1 MRKLYKGMQ
10 DATKTFLLIGTEE
23 EVAEIQAE
31 LNGQGMTPQI
41 QSVLPEDL
49 ADSLQ
54 EMENVAAVCCVPGT
68 LKKTDLETLYQF
80 CQEKNSVL
88 YFCTPVLKTLQR
100 NMQVKNVGFMSF
112 LYPLDDPLS
121 HWWNRLEKR
130 LFDLLVSG
138 VFLFFFFP
146 FIYIIAAVIIKRKGA
161 GPVFSITKVKDRRG
175 KNFGKLAFRTENLPD
190 SSFLRK
196 PAIEKMPQF
205 LNIFAGSMSVV
216 PGMAK
221 CQSCKNS
228 DVWYTQ
234 NWSLWLDIKILVK
247 AIFGKNINGKE

>member
-10 DATKTFLLIGTEE
+10 DPTKSFLLIGTDA
-23 EVAEIQAE
+23 EVAVIRAE
-31 LNGQGMTPQI
+31 LYDQGIAPPI
-41 QSVLPEDL
+41 QSISSDALS
-49 ADSLQ
+49 DSLK
-54 EMENVAAVCCVPGT
+54 ELDNIAAVCCVPNSIGEADLQT
-68 LKKTDLETLYQF
+68 LFQF
-80 CQEKNSVL
+80 CQENKAVL
-88 YFCTPVLKTLQR
+88 FFCTPVLGVLQK